1 MRAGKTLLIIFAVIF
16 AIFLICNIDGIISNE
31 VESKKQNTEQLK
43 ESIPT
48 EKVDFVKKGEEQIT
62 IFNTVCDDITI
73 DESMIIQT
81 TDVYTEIQLPSI
93 KWIISELDGNP
104 SYRFIYSRDADL
116 EDVNKEMAYA
126 FYASLYPDETLRYWV
141 DTGVAARI
149 NREDGRYN
157 YGNWILEIE
166 ETSTERIIEYYMN
179 PW

>member
-1 MRAGKTLLIIFAVIF
+1 MRVGKTLLIIFAVIF

-104 SYRFIYSRDADL
+104 
-116 EDVNKEMAYA
+116 
-126 FYASLYPDETLRYWV
+126 
-141 DTGVAARI
+141 TGI
-149 NREDGRYN
+149 G
-157 YGNWILEIE
+157 
-166 ETSTERIIEYYMN
+166 
-179 PW
+179 